1 MHGVS
6 IKNNRHKTS
15 DALKS
20 DALKS
25 DAKHCVSTKIK
36 TTMIKTEFAFLG
48 NSYSILILLQAQ
60 VLKTYW
66 ETSHSER
73 KLVCDRYGRLFHYRL
88 DEEMSFDD
96 RPDREDYLW
105 VLVTDEKDSDSL
117 IKLSNLSLL
126 RPPYIAADENGW
138 VGVHETE

>member
-1 MHGVS
+1 M
-6 IKNNRHKTS
+6 T
-15 DALKS
+15 
-20 DALKS
+20 
-25 DAKHCVSTKIK
+25 
-36 TTMIKTEFAFLG
+36 KTEFAFLG
-48 NSYSILILLQAQ
+48 NIYSIPSLLKAQ

-73 KLVCDRYGRLFHYRL
+73 KLIRDKYGRLFHYRF

-105 VLVTDEKDSDSL
+105 VLVIDQKDSDSL
-117 IKLSNLSLL
+117 ESFSNLQLL
-126 RPPYIAADENGW
+126 RPPYIATDENGW

>member
-1 MHGVS
+1 MT
-6 IKNNRHKTS
+6 N
-15 DALKS
+15 
-20 DALKS
+20 
-25 DAKHCVSTKIK
+25 
-36 TTMIKTEFAFLG
+36 TEFTFLG
-48 NSYSILILLQAQ
+48 NAYSIPSLLKTQ

-73 KLVCDRYGRLFHYRL
+73 KLVRDKYGRLFHYRF

-117 IKLSNLSLL
+117 TELNNLSLL
-126 RPPYIAADENGW
+126 RPPYIAADETGW
-138 VGVHETE
+138 VGVHEKE